1 MSFSLGSGA
10 HLWHYVQ
17 MFSKLNFVPDFIGT
31 FSDVVDSNIVLFGT
45 GIASSFCKTLILQVF
60 PLSKL
65 LTNF

>member
-45 GIASSFCKTLILQVF
+45 GIASSFCKT
-60 PLSKL
+60 
-65 LTNF
+65 